1 MTYETRDNSGSL
13 FKNTRKE
20 KDTHPD
26 YNGSVRIDGHDYWIN
41 AWVKEGAKGKF
52 FSLAFKLKDGT
63 ADRPAAPKSGGGFK
77 RDELDDVPFFM
88 EWR

>member
-1 MTYETRDNSGSL
+1 MAYETKDMSGSL

-41 AWVKEGAKGKF
+41 AWVKEGTKGKF

-63 ADRPAAPKSGGGFK
+63 SARPEPQKGGGSSV
-77 RDELDDVPFFM
+77 RGLDDDIPF
-88 EWR
+88 